1 MSHFEAFV
9 HKSITALV
17 TVAFEFVMNEWTLL
31 GLRLKLK
38 TIHC

>member
-9 HKSITALV
+9 HKTITALI

-38 TIHC
+38 TLHC